1 MADSTK
7 PDQEPALDLVPD
19 FARAPEETGE
29 GGWTKLTDANPDY
42 EKLWAMGPIDVPPP
56 PPEPPPA
63 APPPAAAP
71 PPSPAPAAG
80 EPSEPPPATPG
91 FTGTLVTGDEVL
103 TASIVVSPERMIL
116 WGGGHELGNW
126 THDQA
131 KIARLTFSRFAIHAE
146 SDALTFTADDPS
158 GLDNV
163 ISAAIPGSA
172 STPEG
177 DEATPAGEG
186 ETPTALPE
194 ELPSLA
200 AEPPPAEAELPLA
213 PLPEPARPTEPT
225 GLVTSRR
232 PRIKTFKSG
241 DDKPTDV
248 ASHPTPADEA
258 ISAAE
263 ARGAEA
269 AAGETDPDE
278 VTNDFGETTIADTVK
293 SRRAMTSIKAR
304 RFLPADIKDVALKS
318 GAVLILVGVLA
329 GLGLL
334 ILLLT
339 RGGDNTPAVN
349 TATTAVPERVVIT
362 TAAPTTVPTTA
373 PLPDSTLFQTDA
385 ETLRVRW
392 NQLAEVAA
400 PNMILVED
408 IVSPFIL
415 LLAPNISLEGVLDPT
430 AGNVVMRSTPS
441 GTPEGDSAILS
452 ALGILIGTAD
462 PTLDGNDR
470 RALLGQLGLD
480 VNRPELAGID
490 GSLTYNGLLYR
501 MVYRQES
508 NSLELAIT
516 PEGAPTTT
524 AN

>member
-1 MADSTK
+1 MA
-7 PDQEPALDLVPD
+7 EPKNPKEEPTLDLVPD
-19 FARAPEETGE
+19 FARAGEEAGE

-56 PPEPPPA
+56 PPPAPPA
-63 APPPAAAP
+63 PPAP
-71 PPSPAPAAG
+71 DPAPTAG
-80 EPSEPPPATPG
+80 GPSGAPAATPG

-103 TASIVVSPERMIL
+103 AASIVVSPERLIL
-116 WGGGHELGNW
+116 WGGGNQLGNW

-146 SDALTFTADDPS
+146 GDALTFTADDPS

-163 ISAAIPGSA
+163 ISA
-172 STPEG
+172 TV
-177 DEATPAGEG
+177 PAG
-186 ETPTALPE
+186 TPVADTEPTDEIERPADLPE
-194 ELPSLA
+194 VVA
-200 AEPPPAEAELPLA
+200 PPPEPADTESELPLA
-213 PLPEPARPTEPT
+213 PLPIPATVPEPVTAPEPT
-225 GLVTSRR
+225 GLVATRR
-232 PRIKTFKSG
+232 PRIKTFKSVE
-241 DDKPTDV
+241 DKPTEE
-248 ASHPTPADEA
+248 AATPTLADQA
-258 ISAAE
+258 IATAAE
-263 ARGAEA
+263 HGEQGEA
-269 AAGETDPDE
+269 T
-278 VTNDFGETTIADTVK
+278 THFGEATIADTVK
-293 SRRAMTSIKAR
+293 TRSAMTSVKAR
-304 RFLPADIKDVALKS
+304 RFLPADIKDTALKS
-318 GAVLILVGVLA
+318 GAILVLVGVLV

-339 RGGDNTPAVN
+339 RGGDDSPTVS
-349 TATTAVPERVVIT
+349 TASTAPPERVVVT

-373 PLPDSTLFQTDA
+373 PLADTTLFQTDPLA
-385 ETLRVRW
+385 LRERW
-392 NQLAEVAA
+392 NRLAEVAA
-400 PNMILVED
+400 PNMVLIED

-430 AGNVVMRSTPS
+430 AGSVVMRATPS

-480 VNRPELAGID
+480 VNRPDLAGID

-501 MVYRQES
+501 MVYRQEA

-516 PEGAPTTT
+516 PEGAAAPVTT